1 MVGILRSSYR
11 NPKNCTIWPSLSNG
25 EESEHTVRA
34 GTYYARMLQS
44 SKNRKEES
52 RELLTKLLATSK
64 QVLGPDHN
72 TTTKDVELY
81 LKESLQGF
89 QTLAQMAVE

>member
-1 MVGILRSSYR
+1 
-11 NPKNCTIWPSLSNG
+11 
-25 EESEHTVRA
+25 
-34 GTYYARMLQS
+34 
-44 SKNRKEES
+44 
-52 RELLTKLLATSK
+52 LTKLLATSK

>member
-1 MVGILRSSYR
+1 MYGDDLISIKWMECPNSY
-11 NPKNCTIWPSLSNG
+11 
-25 EESEHTVRA
+25 E
-34 GTYYARMLQS
+34 Q
-44 SKNRKEES
+44 
-52 RELLTKLLATSK
+52 